1 MNNQTTKGPERR
13 FLWVDDHSED
23 KNDDGSWLYLDHFT
37 KGFRSVFPSAE
48 IITAKNEDE
57 AKEKLKVS
65 AWTDGIILDL
75 NLAGTERDD
84 YLNLLKTLY
93 SDHPNIPIIAL
104 TNMSFPDIM
113 KGALNS
119 GAKAI
124 FDRSRS
130 ILEEGELISAY
141 KLAAREMKKHLPDKP
156 EELKAQS

>member
-23 KNDDGSWLYLDHFT
+23 KNDDGSWLYLDHFR
-37 KGFRSVFPSAE
+37 KSFRSVFPSAE

-65 AWTDGIILDL
+65 ARTDGIILDL

-84 YLNLLKTLY
+84 YLNLLKTIH
-93 SDHPNIPIIAL
+93 SDHPNIPIIVFSNMTFQDIVKDAL
-104 TNMSFPDIM
+104 E
-113 KGALNS
+113 S

-130 ILEEGELISAY
+130 EVEEDTGELISAY
-141 KLAAREMKKHLPDKP
+141 KLAAREMKNHL
-156 EELKAQS
+156 